1 MKATT
6 KRKIRKIISPF
17 KRIGLKN
24 KNFTIISNNCWGGIV
39 YDILGL
45 KYNSPT
51 IGCFFMADDYIS
63 FISNIKKYLDLTL
76 EQVKKNES
84 KHFDYIKDTLPN
96 DIIIGKLG
104 NIEIFFLHYDSFS
117 DAKLKFERR
126 SKRIN
131 YDNILIKFSD
141 QNQFKMDNFY
151 SFEKLNYKNKIFITT
166 NQKYKSDSVNIVVV
180 NDDWNVGYAK
190 DDIKPSLKKININ
203 KILNNLD

>member
-1 MKATT
+1 
-6 KRKIRKIISPF
+6 
-17 KRIGLKN
+17 
-24 KNFTIISNNCWGGIV
+24 
-39 YDILGL
+39 
-45 KYNSPT
+45 
-51 IGCFFMADDYIS
+51 MADDYIS

-84 KHFDYIKDTLPN
+84 KHFDYIKDILPN
-96 DIIIGKLG
+96 DIIIGKLDD
-104 NIEIFFLHYDSFS
+104 IEIFFLHYDSFS